1 MEDGQRLCAEIIQKI
16 NDQDAQITR
25 TSSFFA
31 KLVMKVQKRPLTY
44 QEICD
49 LVEQKDAE
57 ELGQDKLWTY
67 SNLVTSNGKDD
78 NSLSVFFGKTIPSQ
92 MSQSNSLQRMIQ
104 SLWLHMPCRMFYYQ
118 PLDGDT

>member
-16 NDQDAQITR
+16 NDQDAQNHKNI
-25 TSSFFA
+25 
-31 KLVMKVQKRPLTY
+31 KLLCKDGDEGAEEILTY

-67 SNLVTSNGKDD
+67 SNLVTSNGKDA

-104 SLWLHMPCRMFYYQ
+104 SLWLHMPVRTFYWRPQ
-118 PLDGDT
+118 DGSI